1 MPYCI
6 LFSQF
11 KTKFEKHVDLL
22 LLSNSKNFDY
32 DFINDFDRF
41 IANKIEHD
49 GKKHFSRYCYQ
60 CFSSSK
66 VSKCHTKNYF
76 N

>member
-49 GKKHFSRYCYQ
+49 GKKHFS
-60 CFSSSK
+60 
-66 VSKCHTKNYF
+66 
-76 N
+76 